1 MCSPCDGQPERSQQ
15 FGFSHSRLHCAT
27 LREQTVWLLLGAL
40 ISLAELGIVQT
51 GQHQT
56 VGVVYFGL
64 HCATLRVVNRE
75 ILNTKT
81 PVFRLGFFCIGS
93 LAVCY
98 SRMASATLPSPQLRF
113 TSEFGMES
121 GGSTALLPP
130 GIKLVVCSFNSVS
143 FKIHHEP
150 KQLGRCMV
158 KPLGQLV

>member
-1 MCSPCDGQPERSQQ
+1 MLYFSSQRCFLASSPKMQLHGYRFAALSYFERHFYWRLETKARFAWGTAGLRACVSRAELRVCFPCDGQPERSQQ

-27 LREQTVWLLLGAL
+27 LRA
-40 ISLAELGIVQT
+40 
-51 GQHQT
+51 
-56 VGVVYFGL
+56 
-64 HCATLRVVNRE
+64 VNRLV
-75 ILNTKT
+75 LNTKT

-130 GIKLVVCSFNSVS
+130 GIKLVVCSL
-143 FKIHHEP
+143 I
-150 KQLGRCMV
+150 Q
-158 KPLGQLV
+158 